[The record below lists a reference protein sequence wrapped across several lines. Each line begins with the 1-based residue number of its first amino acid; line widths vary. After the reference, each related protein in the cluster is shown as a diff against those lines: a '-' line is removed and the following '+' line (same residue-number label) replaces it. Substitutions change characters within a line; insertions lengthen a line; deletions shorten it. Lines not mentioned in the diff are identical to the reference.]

1 MKPKLNVMLV
11 DDTRANLVAIS
22 FLFKRLE
29 NNFEINLI
37 KCTSGNSAVKTFI
50 NTYEK
55 MEIIH
60 LMIVDFFMGS
70 FNGDKVV

>member
-1 MKPKLNVMLV
+1 MLV

-29 NNFEINLI
+29 NSFEIDLI
-37 KCTSGNSAVKTFI
+37 KCTSGKSAVKTFI
-50 NTYEK
+50 DTYEK
-55 MEIIH
+55 NKIIH

-70 FNGDKVV
+70 FNGDDVV